1 MRLIDADEL
10 YEKKHAALK
19 EGEVLY
25 RFTPRDIDNAE
36 TVDAVPVVRC
46 RDCVLCRELVKG
58 LYRCEHW
65 GANIE
70 GESPDGFCSAGVTKE
85 ESESK
90 MKA

>member
-85 ESESK
+85 ESERK

>member
-36 TVDAVPVVRC
+36 TVDAVPVVRK
-46 RDCVLCRELVKG
+46 RAAGGGV
-58 LYRCEHW
+58 
-65 GANIE
+65 
-70 GESPDGFCSAGVTKE
+70 ES
-85 ESESK
+85 
-90 MKA
+90 